1 MIKKERARRKKAII
15 LFKISLFAILLASYL
30 LIRFVFF
37 NIHGMKDFPSLLA
50 FIAGSV
56 LLLSVLMNKK
66 TLSIFVD
73 IGYILGFIIAMLF
86 NSDTYDRGG
95 GILNNSWIIWII
107 VFFFSVVIGWFI
119 EVITTIKNSRKLEL
133 DN

>member
-50 FIAGSV
+50 FITGSI
-56 LLLSVLMNKK
+56 LLLLVLMNKK
-66 TLSIFVD
+66 ILSLFTVF
-73 IGYILGFIIAMLF
+73 GYLFGFIIAMIF
-86 NSDTYDRGG
+86 NSDTYDQGG